1 MPQPETQVRI
11 PPLEPPYDPE
21 VKAMLDKWM
30 PPNSG
35 VEPLRLFRT
44 FGVHDELASRM
55 RPLGAG
61 ILGRGRVEPR
71 LREVII
77 HRTCALTGAE
87 YEWGVH
93 VMGFGRPLGFTDEQL
108 ASTVHGSA
116 DDSCWSEQ
124 EAAVFR
130 LADELHSS
138 STVSDDLFAQL
149 SRHFGNDEILELVIT
164 AGWYHTI
171 AYVINAA
178 GVERED
184 WAARF
189 PASARVA

>member
-171 AYVINAA
+171 AYIINAA

>member
-35 VEPLRLFRT
+35 
-44 FGVHDELASRM
+44 
-55 RPLGAG
+55 
-61 ILGRGRVEPR
+61 VEPR

-116 DDSCWSEQ
+116 DDRCWSEQ

-130 LADELHSS
+130 LADELHSR
-138 STVSDDLFAQL
+138 STVCGDLFAAL
-149 SRHFGNDEILELVIT
+149 SPGF
-164 AGWYHTI
+164 
-171 AYVINAA
+171 
-178 GVERED
+178 
-184 WAARF
+184 
-189 PASARVA
+189 

>member
-21 VKAMLDKWM
+21 VKTLLDKWM
-30 PPNSG
+30 PPDSG

-44 FGVHDELASRM
+44 LGVHDELASRM

-61 ILGRGRVEPR
+61 ILGRGRVDPR
-71 LREVII
+71 LREVMI

-116 DDSCWSEQ
+116 DDRCWSER
-124 EAAVFR
+124 EAAVLR
-130 LADELHSS
+130 LADALHTT

-149 SRHFGNDEILELVIT
+149 SRHFSNDEILELAIT

-171 AYVINAA
+171 AYVINTA
-178 GVERED
+178 GIERED

-189 PASARVA
+189 PAPARVA

>member
-124 EAAVFR
+124 EAALFR

-138 STVSDDLFAQL
+138 STASDDLFGQL
-149 SRHFGNDEILELVIT
+149 SRHFRNDEILELVIT

>member
-1 MPQPETQVRI
+1 MAEAPPRI
-11 PPLEPPYDPE
+11 VPLEPPYAQE
-21 VKAMLDKWM
+21 LEAMLAKWM

-35 VEPLRLFRT
+35 IEPLALFRT
-44 FGVHDELASRM
+44 LAVHRELASRA
-55 RPLGAG
+55 RPLGSG
-61 ILGRGRVEPR
+61 ILGHGLIEPR

-116 DDSCWSEQ
+116 DDSCWSER
-124 EAAVFR
+124 ETAVVR

-171 AYVINAA
+171 AYV
-178 GVERED
+178 
-184 WAARF
+184 
-189 PASARVA
+189 